1 MTDYNIK
8 NTDINEENN
17 FREWE
22 RLVMD
27 YEPVRR
33 NLYEVYCKSLE
44 KKQTNLF
51 TGGDFNT
58 EPIYT
63 EPIVEPEPKPIVEPK
78 ITINTSFLN
87 RQLQELKNEEEEPEP
102 KKTFSDWRPVGFPN
116 GPLQELEN
124 CSSDDCFSS
133 DEEEL
138 VVEEVVEEEV
148 KTTEELTQQLVDK
161 NLKYSKAQDDRIQ
174 RNIDELQFRPD
185 PTKNLGLQF
194 FRLEIP
200 KMKLE
205 IKLYH
210 KNTANKHISF
220 TTDSCELYKQI
231 VIQKEKK
238 FWINLIDGNPNVTP
252 IQLNKTQKEILLA
265 AYPYDKKR
273 LPTMLISHIRD

>member
-33 NLYEVYCKSLE
+33 NLYEIYCKSLE

-63 EPIVEPEPKPIVEPK
+63 EPIIEPEPIVEPKPKPIVEPTF
-78 ITINTSFLN
+78 TINTSFLN
-87 RQLQELKNEEEEPEP
+87 RQLQELENDDDNFSSEEEE
-102 KKTFSDWRPVGFPN
+102 
-116 GPLQELEN
+116 
-124 CSSDDCFSS
+124 
-133 DEEEL
+133 EEV
-138 VVEEVVEEEV
+138 VVEEVVEEVKEEV
-148 KTTEELTQQLVDK
+148 KEE
-161 NLKYSKAQDDRIQ
+161 
-174 RNIDELQFRPD
+174 FRPD
-185 PTKNLGLQF
+185 PTINLGLQF

-200 KMKLE
+200 KMNVD
-205 IKLYH
+205 IRLYH
-210 KNTANKHISF
+210 KNTANKHVSF
-220 TTDSCELYKQI
+220 TTDSCEFYKQI
-231 VIQKEKK
+231 VIQKSKE
-238 FWINLIDGNPNVTP
+238 FWINIIDENHKFNPHVKP
-252 IQLNKTQKEILLA
+252 IQLNKTQKEILLT

-273 LPTMLISHIRD
+273 LPTMFITHIKD